1 MGVEFWV
8 LKRKNKENGCF
19 SFSNSLLYYGRKH
32 RAFEALRAGVLG
44 GHPLWPSASC
54 SCIVTDTV
62 TITTPNNASA
72 DTMAIT
78 ANVVVLDISKSY
90 QQSFF

>member
-8 LKRKNKENGCF
+8 IKRKNKENGCF

-32 RAFEALRAGVLG
+32 RAFEALRAGVPI
-44 GHPLWPSASC
+44 GHPLASASC
-54 SCIVTDTV
+54 NCMIVVATV

-72 DTMAIT
+72 ATMAII
-78 ANVVVLDISKSY
+78 AS
-90 QQSFF
+90 